1 MSLPP
6 ALFHPST
13 GSKGPFFMP
22 ILQVVKL
29 SLREMDGQEQEAEL
43 DSGVS
48 E

>member
-1 MSLPP
+1 
-6 ALFHPST
+6 
-13 GSKGPFFMP
+13 MP

-29 SLREMDGQEQEAEL
+29 SLREMDGWEQEAEL